1 MRPGVTSALFAIL
14 KLGRPARERHP
25 NQKSKQETSINTAR
39 KWLTSENHYDY
50 NRRSRGRHRHHYPDP
65 LAPQTLPAVP
75 AAPAAEA
82 RTPGSMGKCCMVVG
96 CPWRDPQEQ
105 VTLQTALSWD
115 LAFWFFKLESK

>member
-1 MRPGVTSALFAIL
+1 MLWGSGIAGLRLARPSVGCEVDAGLRQERRLSMRPGVTSALFAIL

-75 AAPAAEA
+75 AAPAAVSE
-82 RTPGSMGKCCMVVG
+82 
-96 CPWRDPQEQ
+96 D
-105 VTLQTALSWD
+105 SWQYG
-115 LAFWFFKLESK
+115 